1 MRSVNVAELQN
12 DLSAYLTCAQAGEE
26 VIIHDHDRP
35 VLKLALVP
43 AEEPESEPSP
53 EIAAM
58 LTPFDPEKHATKR
71 EREMA
76 AAGILRLPK
85 YKLDMETFL
94 KLPRAKTRDGASA
107 VQAMLDERAES
118 W

>member
-35 VLKLALVP
+35 LVRLTLVP
-43 AEEPESEPSP
+43 VQKPQREVSP

-58 LTPFDPEKHATKR
+58 LTPFDPEVDATAE
-71 EREMA
+71 ERAQA
-76 AAGILRLPK
+76 AAGIIRLPSH
-85 YKLDMETFL
+85 KLDWETFN
-94 KLPRAKTRDGASA
+94 KLPLPNCTGDA
-107 VQAMLDERAES
+107 VQALLDDREDRF
-118 W
+118 